1 MNKNSIIVTIKK
13 EIRSILRDKKT
24 LITLLIFPLLIP
36 AMIFLYSYIY
46 DADTQEEQYNIA
58 IDYEIDNT
66 VKSII
71 EECNLN
77 TTYYNSLEEMEE
89 SYNNK
94 EISGYIHYDKE
105 NNNYIIYTNEDSQ
118 EGMYTTSY
126 ITTYLETY
134 NDYLAKIYLISEDI
148 DVDYAYNNLSYEIE
162 DLEGENFILEI
173 IFSIAFTY
181 IIMSIVLACTNMAT
195 SATAV
200 EKENG
205 TLETLLTFPIRA
217 NELIIGKYL
226 ASFIVGLIASIIG
239 LILTVLSILTAS
251 NLFTMFATI
260 PIKINILTI
269 LIGIITCVSASLFI
283 AGISIAIT
291 SSSKTYKEAQSSSQ
305 VLSILTVIPMMI
317 SLIGIEINTTYYLI
331 PIANYV
337 QLLMDIFSQN
347 FNLLNIIIVIISTII
362 YVIIV
367 ITFITKQ
374 YKKEK
379 VLFGE

>member
-1 MNKNSIIVTIKK
+1 MNKNSIIVTVKK
-13 EIRSILRDKKT
+13 ELRSILRDKKT
-24 LITLLIFPLLIP
+24 LITLLIFPILIP

-46 DADTQEEQYNIA
+46 DNQSQDEYYNIA

-66 VKSII
+66 VSSILKQ
-71 EECNLN
+71 CYLN
-77 TTYYNSLEEMEE
+77 PTYYNSLDEMKE

-94 EISGYIHYDKE
+94 EVSAYIHYDQE
-105 NNNYIIYTNEDSQ
+105 NNKYTIYTNEDSE
-118 EGMYTTSY
+118 EGMYVSSYVTS
-126 ITTYLETY
+126 YLETY
-134 NDYLAKIYLISEDI
+134 NNYLAKIYLISEDI
-148 DVDYAYNNLSYEIE
+148 DIDTAYNNLSYEIE

-205 TLETLLTFPIRA
+205 TLETLLTFPVRA

-226 ASFIVGLIASIIG
+226 ASFVVGLTASLIG
-239 LILTVLSILTAS
+239 LILTILSIIIAP
-251 NLFTMFATI
+251 NLFSLFDTI
-260 PIKINILTI
+260 SIRINIHTI
-269 LIGIITCVSASLFI
+269 LIGIIICISASIFI
-283 AGISIAIT
+283 AGLSIAIT

-305 VLSILTVIPMMI
+305 VLSILTVIPMMV
-317 SLIGIEINTTYYLI
+317 SLIGININTTYYLI

-337 QLLMDIFSQN
+337 QLLMDIFSIN
-347 FNLLNIIIVIISTII
+347 FNYLNIIIVFLSTVF
-362 YVIIV
+362 YVII
-367 ITFITKQ
+367 ILFYITKQ

-379 VLFGE
+379 ILFGE

>member
-1 MNKNSIIVTIKK
+1 MNKNSIIVTVKK
-13 EIRSILRDKKT
+13 ELRSILRDKKT
-24 LITLLIFPLLIP
+24 LITLLIFPILIP

-46 DADTQEEQYNIA
+46 DNQSQDEYYNIA

-66 VKSII
+66 VSSILKQ
-71 EECNLN
+71 CYLN
-77 TTYYNSLEEMEE
+77 PTYYNSLDEMKE

-94 EISGYIHYDKE
+94 EVSAYIHYDQE
-105 NNNYIIYTNEDSQ
+105 NNKYKIYTNEDSE
-118 EGMYTTSY
+118 EGMYVSSYVTS
-126 ITTYLETY
+126 YLETY
-134 NDYLAKIYLISEDI
+134 NNYLAKIYLISEDI
-148 DVDYAYNNLSYEIE
+148 DIDTAYNNLSYEIE

-205 TLETLLTFPIRA
+205 TLETLLTFPVRA

-226 ASFIVGLIASIIG
+226 ASFVVGLTASLIG
-239 LILTVLSILTAS
+239 LILTILSIIIAP
-251 NLFTMFATI
+251 NLFSLFDTI
-260 PIKINILTI
+260 SIGINIHTI
-269 LIGIITCVSASLFI
+269 LIGIIICISASIFI
-283 AGISIAIT
+283 AGLSIAIT

-305 VLSILTVIPMMI
+305 VLSILTVIPMMV
-317 SLIGIEINTTYYLI
+317 SLIGININTTYYLI

-337 QLLMDIFSQN
+337 QLLMDIFSIN
-347 FNLLNIIIVIISTII
+347 FNYLNIIIVFLSTIF
-362 YVIIV
+362 YVII
-367 ITFITKQ
+367 ILFYITKQ

-379 VLFGE
+379 ILFGE

>member
-239 LILTVLSILTAS
+239 LILTVLSILIAS

-283 AGISIAIT
+283 TGISIAIT

-317 SLIGIEINTTYYLI
+317 SLIGIDINTTYYLI